1 MRENYPDFLC
11 MKCNAHICCLYFM
24 TSNPRILQSPPL
36 KLNFVPKFSLS
47 YVVGW
52 TCCWHNISW
61 SSFTI
66 YLEYRWYPLSR
77 VLLEPSIVWLQT
89 IVTWIPSILVS
100 SWSFFGL
107 SLFAILSM
115 AYRVLLTTPTNPPN
129 WLLVLPPKNG
139 LNTFSVFIQV
149 LWSNSI
155 GFKRSSRFK
164 VMVNSNLKLFQLRF
178 MICQL
183 WLINQLRLILPLPN
197 SIRLRQFLERIYC
210 RHTSSHLQYLWLSWT
225 LLLRLV

>member
-11 MKCNAHICCLYFM
+11 MKCNAHICCLYSM
-24 TSNPRILQSPPL
+24 TSNPGILQSLPL

-47 YVVGW
+47 YVIGQTW
-52 TCCWHNISW
+52 CWYHISW
-61 SSFTI
+61 GYFTN

-77 VLLEPSIVWLQT
+77 VLLEPSIVWLRT
-89 IVTWIPSILVS
+89 IVTWIPSILVF

-115 AYRVLLTTPTNPPN
+115 AYRVLLTTPTNLPN

-139 LNTFSVFIQV
+139 LNTFSVSIQV
-149 LWSNSI
+149 FWSNSI

-164 VMVNSNLKLFQLRF
+164 IMVNSNL
-178 MICQL
+178 
-183 WLINQLRLILPLPN
+183 N
-197 SIRLRQFLERIYC
+197 
-210 RHTSSHLQYLWLSWT
+210 
-225 LLLRLV
+225 LL